1 MKTLILTIT
10 ILSSLSSFATE
21 KAPNLFIG
29 SGRAQSDIP
38 LLAGCSD
45 AKEEAISH
53 AKLLCY
59 KAGYVHC
66 EEVET
71 VRTYRRGSNPLRNN
85 VLLFIPVGN
94 KDTSGVCGYRSVF
107 QGFDE

>member
-21 KAPNLFIG
+21 KASNLFIG
-29 SGRAQSDIP
+29 SGRAESDIP

-53 AKLLCY
+53 AKLRCY
-59 KAGYVHC
+59 EAGYAHC

-71 VRTYRRGSNPLRNN
+71 VRIYRRGSNPLRNSA
-85 VLLFIPVGN
+85 LLFISLGN
-94 KDTSGVCGYRSVF
+94 RETSGVCAYRSVF